1 MVTTA
6 VQAMW
11 FIGVAILAMF
21 FTFIFVK
28 VWDTIEQS
36 KGLKKAKAK
45 LGWFLLKHFYPA
57 EYTKLKAEK
66 GGKQ

>member
-11 FIGVAILAMF
+11 FIVIAILAMF
-21 FTFIFVK
+21 FTFMFVK
-28 VWDTIEQS
+28 VCDTVEQS
-36 KGLKKAKAK
+36 KVLKKVKAK

-57 EYTKLKAEK
+57 EYAKLKK
-66 GGKQ
+66 GGK